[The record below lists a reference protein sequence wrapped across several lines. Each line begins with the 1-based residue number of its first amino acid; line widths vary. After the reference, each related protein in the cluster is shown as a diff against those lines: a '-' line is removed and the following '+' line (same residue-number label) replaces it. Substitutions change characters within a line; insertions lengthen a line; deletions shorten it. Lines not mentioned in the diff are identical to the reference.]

1 VRQGC
6 GERYLT
12 HGHDATQLGKILPI
26 DLSRPYS
33 AVLGAALEGE
43 VLAVLAGTTR
53 PLTGRQVAR
62 LASYGSDRGLRIALN
77 RLAEH
82 ALVDAFDAPPAVLY
96 SLNRDHI
103 AAPIAIE
110 LGGLRAELLRR
121 LRTAIAE
128 WQVPALH
135 ASMFGSA
142 ARGDGDTSSDV
153 DLLIVSADDI
163 DPEDPRWR
171 QQLHEF
177 ASAVERWT
185 GNHAGISEIGEKELR
200 HLAKKRPPIVEELE
214 RDAITL
220 AGQEVKQLFRSS
232 KR

>member
-1 VRQGC
+1 MG
-6 GERYLT
+6 G
-12 HGHDATQLGKILPI
+12 
-26 DLSRPYS
+26 
-33 AVLGAALEGE
+33 ALEGE

-62 LASYGSDRGLRIALN
+62 LASYGSDRGLRIALS
-77 RLAEH
+77 RLAEQG
-82 ALVDAFDAPPAVLY
+82 LVDAVEAPPAVLY
-96 SLNRDHI
+96 SLDRDHI
-103 AAPIAIE
+103 AAPIALE

-121 LRTAIAE
+121 LRTAIGE

-153 DLLIVSADDI
+153 DLLVVRPRDVDA
-163 DPEDPRWR
+163 EDAVWR
-171 QQLHEF
+171 EQLHGL
-177 ASAVERWT
+177 AGAVERWT
-185 GNHAGISEIGEKELR
+185 GNDAGISELGEEDLSK
-200 HLAKKRPPIVEELE
+200 LAIARPSIVEDLE

-220 AGQEVKQLFRSS
+220 AGPDARQLLRAR

>member
-1 VRQGC
+1 M
-6 GERYLT
+6 
-12 HGHDATQLGKILPI
+12 

-33 AVLGAALEGE
+33 AILGGALEGE

-77 RLAEH
+77 RLAEQG
-82 ALVDAFDAPPAVLY
+82 LVTTVEAPPAVLY

-103 AAPIAIE
+103 AAPIALE

-121 LRTAIAE
+121 LRTAIGE
-128 WQVPALH
+128 WPVPALH

-142 ARGDGDTSSDV
+142 ARGEGDTSSDI
-153 DLLIVSADDI
+153 DLLIVRPEAI
-163 DPEDPRWR
+163 DPEDPDWR
-171 QQLHEF
+171 QQLHEL

-185 GNHAGISEIGEKELR
+185 GNHAGISEIGEEELQ
-200 HLAKKRPPIVEELE
+200 HLATERPPIVNDLE

-220 AGQEVKQLFRSS
+220 AGADARRLLRTGKQ
-232 KR
+232 